1 MVTSANRMQ
10 STANHA
16 TTHQETRRKSANET
30 ERMSYKKSR
39 RASEHAETQGVCR
52 RERPDV
58 ARRRAQWHRR
68 QGRVDPARLVFSDG
82 QPTKEVDGTKTNM
95 APPCG
100 CAPGGQRLL
109 AYAPHGHWNTMT
121 FIAALRHNRIEAPWL
136 LDGPVNANCSRTYV
150 EQVLVPKLRPGDLV
164 LMDNFSSHK
173 GPAIRRAIRCAG
185 AKLILLPEYSPDL
198 NPIEQ
203 VFAKLKHLL
212 RKACART
219 KDAVCAAIKDLLE
232 TYTPDECANYLK
244 NSGYDRT

>member
-1 MVTSANRMQ
+1 MRKRKAFAAGSGPTSRGAGR
-10 STANHA
+10 SGTAA
-16 TTHQETRRKSANET
+16 K
-30 ERMSYKKSR
+30 
-39 RASEHAETQGVCR
+39 
-52 RERPDV
+52 
-58 ARRRAQWHRR
+58 
-68 QGRVDPARLVFSDG
+68 GRVDPARLVFSDG

-95 APPCG
+95 APLCG

-136 LDGPVNANCSRTYV
+136 LDGPVNANCFRTYV

-212 RKACART
+212 RKACAPRT
-219 KDAVCAAIKDLLE
+219 PSAPPSRTCSKPTRQTNAPTTSRIQDMTA
-232 TYTPDECANYLK
+232 PDPIPL
-244 NSGYDRT
+244 